1 VLDVDEPLASL
12 DVYAGNACDRS
23 YGAVDASDAAV
34 AAHPGDGQCRV
45 GHASLTRDRNDHD
58 TAVIRDPSRR
68 PQAVQPATTFIPPI
82 SLSTT
87 DLGIGGMTCASCVSH
102 VERALAAVPGVET
115 ATVNLATERA
125 QIVHAR
131 SVPLGALT
139 SAVVDAGYEA
149 LTRPTSKRERRDQV
163 QHGQRR
169 ALVIAAALTAPLFV
183 SEMLGHAIPSFHHW
197 LSMTIGRERLDW
209 LGLLFASLVMFGPG
223 LRFHRR
229 GLAALLGLHPDM
241 NSLVSIGTLA
251 AWGYS
256 TVAVV
261 LPGLLPAG
269 AGHVYFEAAAMV
281 ITLVLFGKL
290 LEERSK
296 GRSSAALE
304 QLLALAPRTARVIR
318 DGVESEIP
326 VAEVIVGDRLAVRPG
341 EQIPVDGEVV
351 DGSPWIDEAMLT
363 GESKPVRKQPGDTVV
378 GGTINGLGSF
388 VFITTRTG
396 EATTLA
402 QIVRMVEAAQATK
415 LPIQRTVDRV
425 TAWFVP
431 IVLLLALGTFAL
443 WWGLGA
449 SLATALVHAVAVLI
463 IACPCAMGLATPMSI
478 LVGTGRGAQLGI
490 LFRRGAA
497 LQSLAAT
504 DVVAFDK
511 TGTLTLGRPTLTDTV
526 LLAEL
531 DETTLIGHV
540 AALEAHSEHPIA
552 TAITAAYAGR
562 GQVMVDE
569 FEAIPGMGIR
579 GRVGGRTLEIGAPR
593 YMLDLGH
600 DLAPL
605 HELIEGFGAA
615 AKTPV
620 CVAADGRLVAVLAV
634 ADPIRP
640 GAAAA
645 VDALRRAG
653 IEVAMITGDGRQT
666 ASAVAAALHIN
677 PQRVVAE
684 VMPGGKVS
692 ALVQLRSG
700 GRKIAFVGDGIND
713 APALAEADVGI
724 AMASGTGIAIESA
737 DVVMMSAELRGV
749 ETAIRL
755 SRATMANIRQNLF
768 WAFAYNASLIPLAAG
783 VLEPGLGLSL
793 SPVLAA
799 GAMALSSVFVI
810 GNALRLRR
818 FAPRVSIDPQ
828 LV

>member
-1 VLDVDEPLASL
+1 VALDLYV
-12 DVYAGNACDRS
+12 GNALDRS
-23 YGAVDASDAAV
+23 HGAVDASDAA
-34 AAHPGDGQCRV
+34 AAGHSGDGQCGL
-45 GHASLTRDRNDHD
+45 GHASLTRRYGDHD
-58 TAVIRDPSRR
+58 TRVMRDRSRR
-68 PQAVQPATTFIPPI
+68 PQVVQPAKTFIPPI
-82 SLSTT
+82 ELSTT

-102 VERALAAVPGVET
+102 VERALAAVPGVDT
-115 ATVNLATERA
+115 VTVNLATERA

-131 SVPLGALT
+131 DVPLGALT
-139 SAVVDAGYEA
+139 SAVVGAGYEA
-149 LTRPTSKRERRDQV
+149 LANPASKRERRDQV
-163 QHGQRR
+163 DRGQRR
-169 ALVIAAALTAPLFV
+169 MLVIAAALTTPLFIT
-183 SEMLGHAIPSFHHW
+183 EMLGHAIPSFHHW
-197 LSMTIGRERLDW
+197 LSMTIGREQLDW
-209 LGLLFASLVMFGPG
+209 MGLVLASLVMFGPG

-229 GLAALLGLHPDM
+229 GLPALFGGHPDM
-241 NSLVSIGTLA
+241 SSLVSIGTLA

-256 TVAVV
+256 AVAVV

-326 VAEVIVGDRLAVRPG
+326 VAEVVVGDRLMVRPG
-341 EQIPVDGEVV
+341 ERIPVDGEVV
-351 DGSPWIDEAMLT
+351 EGSPWIDEAMLT

-402 QIVRMVEAAQATK
+402 QIVRMVEAAQASK

-449 SLATALVHAVAVLI
+449 PLATALVHAVAVLI

-511 TGTLTLGRPTLTDTV
+511 TGTLTLGRPALTDVV
-526 LLAEL
+526 LLADL
-531 DETTLIGHV
+531 DETTLLGQV
-540 AALEAHSEHPIA
+540 AALEARSEHPIA
-552 TAITAAYAGR
+552 TAITAAYAVRGR
-562 GQVMVDE
+562 AQLMAED

-579 GRVGGRTLEIGAPR
+579 GRVDGRTLEIGAPR
-593 YMLDLGH
+593 FMLELGH
-600 DLAPL
+600 DLAPVR
-605 HELIEGFGAA
+605 ELLEGFGAA

-620 CVAADGRLVAVLAV
+620 CVAIDGRLVALLAV

-640 GAAAA
+640 GAREAI
-645 VDALRRAG
+645 DALRRAG
-653 IEVAMITGDGRQT
+653 IDVAMITGDGRQT
-666 ASAVAAALHIN
+666 ASAVAAALAID
-677 PQRVVAE
+677 PQLVVAE

-692 ALVQLRSG
+692 ALAELRRG
-700 GRKIAFVGDGIND
+700 GRKVAFVGDGIND

-724 AMASGTGIAIESA
+724 AMASGSGIAIESA
-737 DVVMMSAELRGV
+737 DVVTMSAELRGV
-749 ETAIRL
+749 ATAIRL
-755 SRATMANIRQNLF
+755 SRATMTNIRQNLF
-768 WAFAYNASLIPLAAG
+768 WAFAYNASLIPIAAG
-783 VLEPGLGLSL
+783 VLEPRFGVSL

-799 GAMALSSVFVI
+799 GAMAFSSVFVI

-818 FAPRVSIDPQ
+818 FQPLASIDR
-828 LV
+828 

>member
-1 VLDVDEPLASL
+1 M
-12 DVYAGNACDRS
+12 
-23 YGAVDASDAAV
+23 
-34 AAHPGDGQCRV
+34 
-45 GHASLTRDRNDHD
+45 RDRGG
-58 TAVIRDPSRR
+58 R
-68 PQAVQPATTFIPPI
+68 PPVVQPAKIFIPPI
-82 SLSTT
+82 SIPPIEFSTTDLATT

-102 VERALAAVPGVET
+102 VERALAAVPGVDT
-115 ATVNLATERA
+115 VTVNLATERA

-149 LTRPTSKRERRDQV
+149 LAGSGSKRERRD
-163 QHGQRR
+163 HAARDQRR
-169 ALVIAAALTAPLFV
+169 MLMIAAVLTAPLFV

-197 LSMTIGRERLDW
+197 LSMTIGQARLDW
-209 LGLLFASLVMFGPG
+209 MGLVLASLVMFGPG

-229 GLAALLGLHPDM
+229 GLPALVGGHPDM
-241 NSLVSIGTLA
+241 SSLVSIGTLA

-256 TVAVV
+256 AVV
-261 LPGLLPAG
+261 VLLPGVLPAE
-269 AGHVYFEAAAMV
+269 AAHVYFEAAAMV

-318 DGVESEIP
+318 DGFESEIP
-326 VAEVIVGDRLAVRPG
+326 VAEVVVGDRLMVRPG
-341 EQIPVDGEVV
+341 ERIPVDGEVI

-363 GESKPVRKQPGDTVV
+363 GEPTPVRKQPGDPVV

-388 VFITTRTG
+388 AFITTRTG

-402 QIVRMVEAAQATK
+402 QIVRMVEAAQASK

-425 TAWFVP
+425 TAIFVP

-449 SLATALVHAVAVLI
+449 PLSTALVHAVAVLI

-478 LVGTGRGAQLGI
+478 LVGTGRAAQLGI

-511 TGTLTLGRPTLTDTV
+511 TGTLTLGRPTLTDLV

-531 DETTLIGHV
+531 DETTLLGQV
-540 AALEAHSEHPIA
+540 AALEARSEHPIA

-562 GQVMVDE
+562 GQPQRTADA

-579 GRVGGRTLEIGAPR
+579 GRVDGRTLEIGAPR
-593 YMLDLGH
+593 HMLELGH
-600 DLAPL
+600 DLAAL
-605 HELIEGFGAA
+605 RELLEGFGRA

-620 CVAADGRLVAVLAV
+620 CVAIDGRLVAVLAV

-640 GAAAA
+640 GAGEA

-653 IEVAMITGDGRQT
+653 IEVAMITGDDRQT
-666 ASAVAAALHIN
+666 ALAVAAALAID
-677 PQRVVAE
+677 PQLVVAE

-692 ALVQLRSG
+692 ALAQLRRG
-700 GRKIAFVGDGIND
+700 GRKVVFVGDGIND

-724 AMASGTGIAIESA
+724 AMATGTGIAIESA
-737 DVVMMSAELRGV
+737 DVVTMSAELRGV
-749 ETAIRL
+749 ATAIQL
-755 SRATMANIRQNLF
+755 SRTTMSNIRQNLF
-768 WAFAYNASLIPLAAG
+768 WAFAYNASLIPIAAG
-783 VLEPGLGLSL
+783 ILEPGLGLSS

-818 FAPRVSIDPQ
+818 FAPRGNVDPQ
-828 LV
+828 PV